1 MLKCTS
7 ITAVRG
13 LEFNHRLVHKFSAIN
28 INKRRG
34 KRTLLE
40 RVFSERMNSDI
51 SPSPGDV
58 VRRLLKELVPVALL
72 LAAQDGLH
80 TQLLHPL
87 STGES

>member
-1 MLKCTS
+1 
-7 ITAVRG
+7 
-13 LEFNHRLVHKFSAIN
+13 
-28 INKRRG
+28 
-34 KRTLLE
+34 
-40 RVFSERMNSDI
+40 MNSDI

-87 STGES
+87 STGERVEIFKQHKHNLLGLVAQAYSNSGLQLKIVQTQS